1 MSDAPPRL
9 LLVDDDERFRE
20 RLARAFR
27 DRGFE
32 VATAGSFAA
41 GLAEARSLRPD
52 KAVLDLRMPGP
63 SGLELLAALRAE
75 QPGLQVVVLTGYGSV
90 ATAVE
95 AMRQVAV
102 NYVAKPAHADAI
114 LAAFEPVGAPAPD
127 AVPSLARVEWD
138 HINRVLE
145 DCGGN
150 ISQAA
155 RTLGMHRRTLQRKLA
170 KYPPREG

>member
-1 MSDAPPRL
+1 MTDKLPRL

-27 DRGFE
+27 DRGLE
-32 VATAGSFAA
+32 VVTASSFAT
-41 GLAEARSLRPD
+41 GLAEARSFRPD
-52 KAVLDLRMPGP
+52 RAVVDLRMPGP
-63 SGLELLAALRAE
+63 SGLELLVALHGE
-75 QPGLQVVVLTGYGSV
+75 LPELPVVVLTGYGSV

-95 AMRQVAV
+95 AMRKGAV

-114 LAAFEPVGAPAPD
+114 LAAFEPEEAPPPGE
-127 AVPSLARVEWD
+127 VPSLARVEWD

-150 ISQAA
+150 VSHAA
-155 RTLGMHRRTLQRKLA
+155 RALGMHRRTLQRKLS
-170 KYPPREG
+170 KYPPRD